1 MPESKTSEKNQNLR
15 HSWWFNIYPFLPLF
29 NMEHRTAEINRKTN
43 ETDIQISLNLDD
55 KFDQKIN
62 IDTGIGFLDHVCHA

>member
-1 MPESKTSEKNQNLR
+1 
-15 HSWWFNIYPFLPLF
+15 
-29 NMEHRTAEINRKTN
+29 MEHRTAEINRKTN